1 MGVEGEGETEE
12 EEEEEDAEEE
22 EVEVEES
29 VDAEEESTSDT
40 TLSVICGVAVIGFSH
55 SNNLVRNAVS
65 KNSTWSKLLT

>member
-22 EVEVEES
+22 EVEES

>member
-22 EVEVEES
+22 EVDVE

>member
-12 EEEEEDAEEE
+12 EEEEEDAEEVD
-22 EVEVEES
+22 VE

-65 KNSTWSKLLT
+65 KNNTWSKLLT